1 MKGVERLEVVIRQFN
16 KANTLFSE
24 AIRVEVGTEVEVEV
38 ERRKE
43 LLEQAFR
50 AYVDILPLLQD
61 GTNEQSIMLIRRAV
75 LEKIHAVEAWIEQ
88 EIEKSV
94 IGNSNSSGSNNNSN
108 SSSKEIEEVLTK
120 GID

>member
-1 MKGVERLEVVIRQFN
+1 MKEVERQFN

-24 AIRVEVGTEVEVEV
+24 ALKETEV

-50 AYVDILPLLQD
+50 AYVDILPLLQ
-61 GTNEQSIMLIRRAV
+61 GNEESIMLIRRAV
-75 LEKIHAVEAWIEQ
+75 LEKIHVIEALIEQ
-88 EIEKSV
+88 EIVRSV
-94 IGNSNSSGSNNNSN
+94 ISNSS
-108 SSSKEIEEVLTK
+108 KKIEEVLTRLQ